1 MPAKYFNIS
10 YPEKFM
16 SAKNLESFPFVKKCL
31 SCVAILKIRVLY
43 EVT

>member
-10 YPEKFM
+10 DPQKFM
-16 SAKNLESFPFVKKCL
+16 SAKNLEGCPFLKNCL
-31 SCVAILKIRVLY
+31 SRVAILKIRVLY